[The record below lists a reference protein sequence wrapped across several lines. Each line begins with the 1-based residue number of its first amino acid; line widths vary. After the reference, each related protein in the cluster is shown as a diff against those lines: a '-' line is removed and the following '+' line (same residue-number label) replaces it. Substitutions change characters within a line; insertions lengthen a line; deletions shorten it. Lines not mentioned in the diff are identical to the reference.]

1 MWIPKYKVVGGLLA
15 GYTPQ
20 GTLTGLAAMIDN
32 YYGSFV
38 SYGNDSDPAREWMGA
53 FGSDGGPVLDYGRA
67 HADQGQQTF
76 PLMEIEFTTPPQSA
90 FERQTLMIYATV
102 ICAKSEGGSGPDIY
116 EGYNYTFTLSHF
128 TRRWFVN
135 GQWHEETV
143 SGSMGGMIGAG
154 NWVIV
159 QGDRE
164 TVWEYNYLIKRLR
177 YAFSEFTY
185 DNTDYF
191 GAAAYLEDERGDYTA
206 GGSTHWVC
214 NAACLM
220 GIPKSVIAEYF
231 GTDEEPETEEDPNE
245 EPSEPGGGESGEG
258 GGEGGHDRHQDAV
271 PYPDDPPI
279 SGASAGFITMYEMTE
294 NNMQAFASELFDF
307 DWWQAVKNFFA
318 DPMDFIC
325 GVMIVPFAPRTSGH
339 ACPVF
344 HQASPLPDIKM
355 SHYWPVIQDQY
366 QDIDCGSLTVPKY
379 YDSCFDY
386 NPYTSVRIY
395 LPYIGYKDL
404 DPDEVMGNTI
414 QVKYK
419 VDCMTGDCIAFI
431 IRTAVSMPSMTPV
444 SQCIAQF
451 SGNCGVRV
459 AFGRQSFDSAIQASV
474 QLMAGIAGGIIRGAG
489 GAISAFMVGGAGGGA
504 SSESE
509 ALAQEQIARGA
520 GGGMSMPNVEAM
532 KSQVIKSGIMGAN
545 AGFMSV
551 QKPFIIRSIPNQSR
565 PGNYRQLN
573 GYPANIEGPIGSR
586 GFRGYMEIEK
596 IELDGI
602 AAMEQE
608 KAELTAILG
617 GGVLYGN
624 P

>member
-1 MWIPKYKVVGGLLA
+1 MSWINGYSITNGTYTGRSAPIGDLTQGVSGAVVNPITGGINFDRTRRSDSSPNDWRWPAAFGMVDTPLMSRMDESIGEGWQYSLLIAEIPVKNATGATYFKQTICFYIDFNVAEYTYPA
-15 GYTPQ
+15 GSERLYTINCGGKMTRREYPNQ
-20 GTLTGLAAMIDN
+20 GT
-32 YYGSFV
+32 YYT
-38 SYGNDSDPAREWMGA
+38 E
-53 FGSDGGPVLDYGRA
+53 
-67 HADQGQQTF
+67 
-76 PLMEIEFTTPPQSA
+76 
-90 FERQTLMIYATV
+90 TV
-102 ICAKSEGGSGPDIY
+102 ICQGGATTQFDMVTGTGVVGWVKS
-116 EGYNYTFTLSHF
+116 
-128 TRRWFVN
+128 RMMV
-135 GQWHEETV
+135 
-143 SGSMGGMIGAG
+143 GM
-154 NWVIV
+154 
-159 QGDRE
+159 
-164 TVWEYNYLIKRLR
+164 
-177 YAFSEFTY
+177 SEFTY
-185 DNTDYF
+185 QSTGYFGYYVYCETGYTDAPINKSQLV
-191 GAAAYLEDERGDYTA
+191 GAAAPISVLETLF
-206 GGSTHWVC
+206 GS
-214 NAACLM
+214 
-220 GIPKSVIAEYF
+220 F
-231 GTDEEPETEEDPNE
+231 EPVTTTDPNE
-245 EPSEPGGGESGEG
+245 EPNEPGNGESGEG
-258 GGEGGHDRHQDAV
+258 GGGGEHDRHQDPV

-294 NNMQAFASELFDF
+294 HNMQTFATELFDF
-307 DWWQAVKNFFA
+307 DWWQAIKNFFA

-325 GVMIVPFAPRTSGH
+325 GVMIVPFSPRTSGH

-344 HQASPLPDIKM
+344 HQPSPLPDIKM
-355 SHYWPVIQDQY
+355 NHYWPVIVDQY
-366 QDIDCGSLTVPKY
+366 QDIDCGSLTIPKY
-379 YDSCFDY
+379 YNSCFDY

-474 QLMAGIAGGIIRGAG
+474 QLMAGIAGGMIRGAG
-489 GAISAFMVGGAGGGA
+489 GAVSAFMVGGAGGGA

-509 ALAQEQIARGA
+509 ALAQEQLARGA

-551 QKPFIIRSIPNQSR
+551 QKPFIIRSLPNQSR
-565 PGNYRQLN
+565 PNNYRELN
-573 GYPANIEGPIGSR
+573 GYPSNIAGPIGSG

-602 AAMEQE
+602 TAMEQE
-608 KAELTAILG
+608 KAELMALLG

-624 P
+624 S